1 VSTSYTYLGD
11 EERYYPELGV
21 LATPGMSTTLDHKP
35 DDNWAVSSSKK
46 VAAVKSDD
54 KTES

>member
-1 VSTSYTYLGD
+1 MSTSYTYLGGD
-11 EERYYPELGV
+11 ERYYPELGV
-21 LATPGMSTTLDHKP
+21 LATPGMTETLDHKP